1 VLNREVKDLKHNH
14 AAKIQV
20 LDLANQQFQQEHQQV
35 RDCIEHTARAAWHVS
50 TPRLATRSLKPNP

>member
-1 VLNREVKDLKHNH
+1 VLNREVKDLKRNH

-35 RDCIEHTARAAWHVS
+35 RDCIEHTCTGGVARKHPTACNQV
-50 TPRLATRSLKPNP
+50 TKT